1 MGKFDGKT
9 VIIAYAGGGIGKAIA
24 EGFVNEGATVI
35 VQDDDGAKLDG
46 YPGEKFIGDLRNKE
60 DADKL
65 IQFALEKG
73 GNKIDV
79 LVNNED
85 YVPEAKKLEDLTTE
99 QFIDTIDR
107 NLKTIW
113 HTLAA
118 IYPTVKA
125 QSKISVVN
133 IGSVAGAAGSGKF
146 IDYSAVKAGLYG
158 LTKTVAKEWSRFG
171 GARCN
176 LVNTGLV
183 KFKEGYAPQGVGKKG
198 LKGIP
203 DATNP
208 MGKNTTTPQEIANV
222 VMFLASDDST
232 AINAAII
239 DAINGIYTISGE

>member
-9 VIIAYAGGGIGKAIA
+9 VVIAYAGGGIGKAIA
-24 EGFVNEGATVI
+24 EGFANEGATVI
-35 VQDDDGAKLDG
+35 IHDDDAGKLDG
-46 YPGEKFIGDLRNKE
+46 YPGEKNIGDLRNKE

-85 YVPEAKKLEDLTTE
+85 YVPESKKLENLTTE

-118 IYPTVKA
+118 LYPTVKA
-125 QSKISVVN
+125 QKKISVIN
-133 IGSVAGAAGSGKF
+133 IGSVVGAAGSSKF
-146 IDYSAVKAGLYG
+146 IDYASVKSGLYG

-176 LVNTGLV
+176 LVNTGMV
-183 KFKEGYAPQGVGKKG
+183 KMPEGYVPQGVGKKG
-198 LKGIP
+198 IKELA
-203 DATNP
+203 DALNP
-208 MGKNTTTPQEIANV
+208 MAKNTTTPQQVANV
-222 VMFLASDDST
+222 VTFLGSDDSA

-239 DAINGIYTISGE
+239 DAYNGVYTISGE